1 MTNLYTTE
9 DLLRAARENQEFRE
23 AFRREI
29 LTEELIRLPVRFGN
43 FERETN
49 DTLKRIE
56 SDLGRIENDLGTTSR
71 RLDSLRGYAL
81 EDVMASRLRQRLR
94 RDFELKRVRVI
105 WQASRLVQPLRRS
118 ESFHDSLDTAQHDG
132 RISDSEYTRIED
144 TDMVVT
150 ALRNSDDSRV
160 YISVEASGIINDIDI
175 VRARQSAGIL
185 NKMYNED
192 AIPAVYGFTIEAP
205 QINLASANP
214 EEGKEEVHIFLEDD
228 NL

>member
-1 MTNLYTTE
+1 MTTLNTTD
-9 DLLRAARENQEFRE
+9 DLSRAARENREIRE

-29 LTEELIRLPVRFGN
+29 LTEELIRLPVRFDN
-43 FERETN
+43 FERARN
-49 DTLKRIE
+49 DTLK
-56 SDLGRIENDLGTTSR
+56 RIENDLGTTSR
-71 RLDSLRGYAL
+71 RFDSLGGYAL
-81 EDVMASRLRQRLR
+81 EDVMASRLRQRLGR
-94 RDFELKRVRVI
+94 EFELKRVRVI
-105 WQASRLVQPLRRS
+105 WQARRLVQPLRRS
-118 ESFHDSLDTAQHDG
+118 EGFHESLDTAQHDG

-160 YISVEASGIINDIDI
+160 YISVEASGTINDIDI

-192 AIPAVYGFTIEAP
+192 AISAVYGFTIEAP
-205 QINLASANP
+205 QIHLAGANP

>member
-29 LTEELIRLPVRFGN
+29 LTEELLRLPVRFDN
-43 FERETN
+43 FETETN
-49 DTLKRIE
+49 ETLK
-56 SDLGRIENDLGTTSR
+56 RIENDLGTTSR

-81 EDVMASRLRQRLR
+81 EDVMASRLRQRLGR
-94 RDFELKRVRVI
+94 EFELKRVRVI
-105 WQASRLVQPLRRS
+105 WQARRLVQPLRRS
-118 ESFHDSLDTAQHDG
+118 EGFHDSLDTAEHDG

-150 ALRNSDDSRV
+150 AVRNSDDSRV
-160 YISVEASGIINDIDI
+160 YIPVEASGIINDNDI

-185 NKMYNED
+185 RKMYNED

-205 QINLASANP
+205 QIDLASANP
-214 EEGKEEVHIFLEDD
+214 EEDKEEVHIFLEAD